1 MFACKTKMKSE
12 QAEIGV
18 RCPFACGYDAPL
30 AETYNFGVVGG
41 WLLQKSQ
48 IIEVFLFGKNS
59 VNSGKLRNANPAVEN
74 RARRMFS
81 TAENKKL
88 QIPL

>member
-1 MFACKTKMKSE
+1 MAGQFSGMTRRNIEKSAFIE
-12 QAEIGV
+12 
-18 RCPFACGYDAPL
+18 RLPFAK
-30 AETYNFGVVGG
+30 FGVAGG

-59 VNSGKLRNANPAVEN
+59 VNSGKLRNVNPAVEN
-74 RARRMFS
+74 RARRMFA